1 MADEKTEVVALVQAY
16 AAALTSGS
24 LDAWTATLGDD
35 VVFQPP
41 DQPQV
46 SGRTEVVAW
55 ARQSFFDPFKMRLDV
70 SFDEIEVL
78 ETFAFVRGRFT
89 LALTPREVGSTVENT
104 GKFMNTFRR
113 EPSGSWKYSCV
124 GFNFDAPMAAPASR

>member
-1 MADEKTEVVALVQAY
+1 MADEKAKIAFLVEEY
-16 AAALTSGS
+16 AAAVTSGD

-46 SGRTEVVAW
+46 SGRSAVAAW
-55 ARQSFFDPFKMRLDV
+55 ARQSFFDPFEMRLEV
-70 SFDEIEVL
+70 SFEQIEVFG
-78 ETFAFVRGRFT
+78 TFAFARGRFT
-89 LALTPREVGSTVENT
+89 LRLTPREVGSTVQNT

-113 EPSGSWKYSCV
+113 ESSGSWKYSCV
-124 GFNFDAPMAAPASR
+124 GFNFDAPVVAPAST